1 VSRGFAALA
10 AAAVLAGLTGCG
22 GDDPASDDSTSDG
35 PATTTSAPVGSS
47 SAAPPK
53 GQGALGDVRVRAAD
67 LDLDLDS
74 PVDVAFRPGS
84 TSLLVAERGGTV
96 REAVARGDG
105 FRLADE
111 PVLDISERVGST
123 ESERGLLGLAVA
135 PDGDRLYLSYT
146 EAGDG
151 NSRIDEFT
159 LSGRD
164 GSLRADPDSAR
175 NLVGIDQ
182 PFANHNGGSL
192 RFGPDGMLWAGFGDG
207 GAADDPDG
215 RAQDRST
222 RLGKILRLDPSRDD
236 SVPADNPFVDGGGEP
251 LIWATGLRNPWRLS
265 FDPATGDLWIGD
277 VGQNEWEEV
286 DVLRAAEGAGRGANL
301 GWDLFEGTARFGSPD
316 PADGA
321 ASAGPFTAPV
331 YVYSHDDGC
340 SVTGGVVARDPRIPA
355 LDGAYLFGDF
365 CTPGVRAIRVDGTK
379 VVDRADLGPDVA
391 SVVSF
396 GQGPDGRIYVVS
408 LDGGITRLDPA

>member
-1 VSRGFAALA
+1 VSRGWVALA
-10 AAAVLAGLTGCG
+10 AAAVLVGLAGCG
-22 GDDPASDDSTSDG
+22 NDDHASSG
-35 PATTTSAPVGSS
+35 PGTTATTTTASGSGASGTAPAG
-47 SAAPPK
+47 PRP
-53 GQGALGDVRVRAAD
+53 ALGNARVRAVD

-96 REAVARGDG
+96 REAVADGDG

-111 PVLDISERVGST
+111 PVLDITERVGST
-123 ESERGLLGLAVA
+123 ESERGLLGLAVSPA
-135 PDGDRLYLSYT
+135 GDRLYLSYT
-146 EAGDG
+146 EAGHGD
-151 NSRIDEFT
+151 SRIDEFT

-175 NLVGIDQ
+175 TLVGIVQ
-182 PFANHNGGSL
+182 PFPNHNGGSL

-222 RLGKILRLDPSRDD
+222 LLGKILRLDPSRDD
-236 SVPADNPFVDGGGEP
+236 AVPTDNPFVDGGGEP
-251 LIWATGLRNPWRLS
+251 LIWATGLRNPWRIS
-265 FDPATGDLWIGD
+265 FDGPTGDLWIGD

-286 DVLRAAEGAGRGANL
+286 DVLRAADGTGRGANL

-331 YVYSHDDGC
+331 HVYSHDDGC
-340 SVTGGVVARDPRIPA
+340 SITGGVVARDPRIPA

-365 CTPGVRAIRVDGTK
+365 CTPGVRAIRVDGTT
-379 VVDRADLGPDVA
+379 VVDRADLGLDLS

-396 GQGPDGRIYVVS
+396 GQGPDGRVYVIS